1 MRYKMKIS
9 EIRKLSTEDLT
20 KQSSTLRTEIVNL
33 RRKVHLGEISNVRII
48 RKNRK
53 ELARILTVL
62 SEKLVKE
69 IK

>member
-1 MRYKMKIS
+1 MKIS

>member
-1 MRYKMKIS
+1 MKIS

-20 KQSSTLRTEIVNL
+20 KQTITLRSEIINL
-33 RRKVHLGEISNVRII
+33 RRKVHLGEIQNVRII

-62 SEKLVKE
+62 QEKLVKE